1 MDSVNLKTFFL
12 CDILFDDLYS
22 LVEIHKLMP
31 TEKAQEHNSVPTY
44 GTKEFGRTSAGWDVM

>member
-1 MDSVNLKTFFL
+1 MDSINLKTFFL

-31 TEKAQEHNSVPTY
+31 TEKAQEHNSAPT
-44 GTKEFGRTSAGWDVM
+44 